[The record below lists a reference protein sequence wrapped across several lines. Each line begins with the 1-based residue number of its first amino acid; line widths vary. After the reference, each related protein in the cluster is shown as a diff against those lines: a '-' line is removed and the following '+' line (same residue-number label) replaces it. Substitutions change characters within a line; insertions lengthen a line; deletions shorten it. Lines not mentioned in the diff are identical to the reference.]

1 MSLNFFRYWQ
11 LKYPAPGAPKLA
23 KRVKEQIEAS
33 GLSQLSISSDRNGT
47 YHYNLG
53 KALAPLKD
61 ESVLILGSENATH
74 NKTVIAPR
82 ESPPFPWAVEFMSWL
97 KNSLIEGKYDE
108 VNHYEEKAPYAKLAH
123 PHRPEHMFPLNVAMG
138 AAGENSKA
146 KVIHDSWDL
155 GSLSYVS
162 FGFTAAC
169 T

>member
-1 MSLNFFRYWQ
+1 MLM
-11 LKYPAPGAPKLA
+11 YP
-23 KRVKEQIEAS
+23 EADIPVC
-33 GLSQLSISSDRNGT
+33 QLSISSDRNGT